1 MNKLLIALAASL
13 TAIGSAQAQ
22 TTTNIGS
29 DWASRTYL
37 GVAVSGA
44 ENQAANDDWKAGGKV
59 FAGYNFDQN
68 WAIEGGYTRFGNE
81 DVNFGTPST
90 NALQGEVKSA
100 SSYIAA
106 KYTMPLNERLS
117 AYGKLGAAYN
127 ERKIKLDTYGSSYSG
142 FSYSRD
148 EKGVYGA
155 VGLQYALG
163 QNMSLVGEYERYG
176 KTPDVGAKADV
187 VSVGLK
193 VGF

>member
-1 MNKLLIALAASL
+1 MNKLLIALAVGL

-22 TTTNIGS
+22 TTTTGLSS

-44 ENQAANDDWKAGGKV
+44 ENRAADDDWKAGGKV

-68 WAIEGGYTRFGNE
+68 WAVEAGYTRFGNQ
-81 DVNFGTPST
+81 DVNISSVPGFP
-90 NALQGEVKSA
+90 QGEVKSS
-100 SSYIAA
+100 SSYVAA
-106 KYTMPLNERLS
+106 KYAMPLNERLS
-117 AYGKLGAAYN
+117 AYGKVGVARN
-127 ERKIKLDTYGSSYSG
+127 ERKVNLPYGGDSK
-142 FSYSRD
+142 D
-148 EKGVYGA
+148 NDNGVYGA

-163 QNMSLVGEYERYG
+163 QNLALVGEYERYG
-176 KTPDVGAKADV
+176 KQTDVGAKSDV

>member
-1 MNKLLIALAASL
+1 MNKLLIALAVGV

-22 TTTNIGS
+22 TTTIGN

-44 ENQAANDDWKAGGKV
+44 EIQTADNDWKAGGKV

-68 WAIEGGYTRFGNE
+68 WAVEGAYTRFGNE
-81 DVNFGTPST
+81 TFNLSGSSPAFG
-90 NALQGEVKSA
+90 QGEVKSA

-106 KYTMPLNERLS
+106 KYAVPLNDRLS
-117 AYGKLGAAYN
+117 AYGKLGLAYN
-127 ERKIKLDTYGSSYSG
+127 ERKVTLPND

-148 EKGVYGA
+148 DKGVYGA

-163 QNMSLVGEYERYG
+163 QNLSLVGEYERYG
-176 KTPDVGAKADV
+176 KTPDLGAKADV

>member
-1 MNKLLIALAASL
+1 MNKLLIALAAGL

-22 TTTNIGS
+22 TTTPNLGS

-44 ENQAANDDWKAGGKV
+44 ENKTADNDWKGGGKV
-59 FAGYNFDQN
+59 FAGYNLDQN
-68 WAIEGGYTRFGNE
+68 WAVEGGYTRFSNE
-81 DVNFGTPST
+81 DFNLSSNSIPVG
-90 NALQGEVKSA
+90 QGEVKSA

-106 KYTMPLNERLS
+106 KYTVPLNERLS

-127 ERKIKLDTYGSSYSG
+127 ERKVNYA
-142 FSYSRD
+142 FSRQSFD
-148 EKGVYGA
+148 DKGVYGA

-163 QNMSLVGEYERYG
+163 QTLSLVGEYERYG
-176 KTPDVGAKADV
+176 KQTDIGAKADV

>member
-1 MNKLLIALAASL
+1 MNKLLIALAVGL

-22 TTTNIGS
+22 TATTSMGT

-44 ENQAANDDWKAGGKV
+44 EQEGSNDWKAGGKV

-68 WAIEGGYTRFGNE
+68 WAVEAGYTRFGDE
-81 DVNFGTPST
+81 DFYISPTSPLGR
-90 NALQGEVKSA
+90 GEVKSA

-106 KYTMPLNERLS
+106 KYSVPLNERLS

-127 ERKIKLDTYGSSYSG
+127 ERKVELPFGS
-142 FSYSRD
+142 FSRD

-163 QNMSLVGEYERYG
+163 QNLSLVGEYERYG
-176 KTPDVGAKADV
+176 RKADVGVKSDV